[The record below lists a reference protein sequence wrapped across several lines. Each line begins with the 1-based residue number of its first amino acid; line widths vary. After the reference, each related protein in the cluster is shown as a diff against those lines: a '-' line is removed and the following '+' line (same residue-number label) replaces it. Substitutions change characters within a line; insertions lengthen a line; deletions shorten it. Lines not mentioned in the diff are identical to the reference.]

1 MKKRQLKKLLSFRY
15 FKPRPRPGSKLKIF
29 MVNVNKPREEMT
41 YIKRAI
47 IRNKILLHHFKG
59 SFDETGKFIIGP
71 IKLTK
76 NDSGSFIETGK
87 NVYKRAK
94 EFGIIK

>member
-29 MVNVNKPREEMT
+29 MVNINKPREEKT
-41 YIKRAI
+41 YIKRSI
-47 IRNKILLHHFKG
+47 IKNEILLRHFKG
-59 SFDETGKFIIGP
+59 SFDEMGNFTIGP
-71 IKLTK
+71 VKLTK
-76 NDSGSFIETGK
+76 NDSESFINIGK

>member
-47 IRNKILLHHFKG
+47 IRNKILLRHFKG
-59 SFDETGKFIIGP
+59 LFDETGKFIVGP

-76 NDSGSFIETGK
+76 NDSGSFIKTGK

>member
-41 YIKRAI
+41 YIKRSI
-47 IRNKILLHHFKG
+47 IKNKILLHHFKG
-59 SFDETGKFIIGP
+59 SFDEMGNFIIGP

-76 NDSGSFIETGK
+76 NDSGSFIKTGK